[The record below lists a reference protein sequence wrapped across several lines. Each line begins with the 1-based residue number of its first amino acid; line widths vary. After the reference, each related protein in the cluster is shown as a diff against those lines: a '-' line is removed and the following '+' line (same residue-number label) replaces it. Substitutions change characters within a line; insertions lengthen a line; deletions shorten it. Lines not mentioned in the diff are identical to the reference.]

1 MIWDYV
7 WQDSITPSSASL
19 IVAVIALALSLAI
32 VTFSKSWR
40 IARFFVTLIHEWSH
54 AMAAVMV
61 GRRLK
66 SIVLNFD
73 SSGVT
78 GSTGKGKGL
87 GVIIKTMAGYPGPAL
102 MGLLIAY
109 LISIDKVN
117 LALLVLASTSLL
129 LLFVRNLFGIV
140 SIVTW
145 NTLVIGTL
153 WLDNSTLSLVVAS
166 GCSAILM
173 IGSVKATL
181 ELRARGDKNDGTV
194 SDSDALGQATFISSS
209 VWTMFF
215 IAVCMTSTVAG
226 SALLLL

>member
-1 MIWDYV
+1 MARLDHPF
-7 WQDSITPSSASL
+7 QRFSHSGCHRTRS
-19 IVAVIALALSLAI
+19 VAGDRDLFQELENSTILCHTHTRV
-32 VTFSKSWR
+32 V
-40 IARFFVTLIHEWSH
+40 H

-145 NTLVIGTL
+145 NALVIGTL

-166 GCSAILM
+166 VCSAILM

-209 VWTMFF
+209 VWTVFF

-226 SALLLL
+226 SALLIL